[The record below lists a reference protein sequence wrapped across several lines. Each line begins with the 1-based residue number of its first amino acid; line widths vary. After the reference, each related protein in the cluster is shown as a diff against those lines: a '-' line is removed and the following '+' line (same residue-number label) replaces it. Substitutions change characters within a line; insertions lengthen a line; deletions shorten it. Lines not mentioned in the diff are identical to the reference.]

1 MDELTKVITETQEK
15 LIAVLNESQLHPM
28 IIRMMLENL
37 LNQVIMQMNTTT
49 NTTPQVG
56 SDNQ

>member
-28 IIRMMLENL
+28 IIRMILENL

>member
-56 SDNQ
+56 SNNQ